1 MRIQL
6 HIGPDALSSDRLQAV
21 LHAKRDR
28 LRAQGVLYARSAGAK
43 NHTRLFMAVSDPA
56 AVDALRFYRGYTA
69 PETQAALREEV
80 MRQLT
85 REVRQARPET
95 LILSAHQLGGLLTSQ
110 SEIKRLKGVL
120 SPLSEDIHV
129 VAHIDD
135 PARML
140 VRRYAAQLM
149 DGRVTGLDLEL
160 GLIDRPDWWQAALDT
175 RAAPNPRTG
184 RFTEAQSAVFWLDY
198 KRLQAEW
205 EAVFGTGSV
214 RFRSIDM
221 ARLHGP
227 NAAEELRAAFDIPES
242 IGRADPEPLPE
253 PASAAWLTRQ
263 RLLNDAL
270 LRLLARRKSI
280 LPRQAW
286 RQCLNEIRVQGGDI
300 DPGSL
305 YAISDRFAEDIA
317 DLCAAHPGL
326 DPAPMAPDAP
336 APEWREP
343 DPTLGFRA
351 TQYLMAFRKR
361 IEKASRE
368 ETVARAAD
376 LAALRP
382 APEPIATVSH
392 SSKDAAP
399 SAQAPTPELVRQ
411 TLETL
416 RRSSFAP
423 HNRLGSVDE
432 EQATAS
438 FPPMPPRA
446 LPGGSSGNVI
456 VACMKNEA
464 PYIVEWVAYHRATGI
479 DNFLIYT
486 NGCEDGTDEILGRLD
501 ALGIVH
507 HRLNDDWK
515 GKSPQQHALNQSLKE
530 EVIRNADWIIHI
542 DVDEF
547 MNVRCGNGTLDD
559 FLAAVPDATNVAMT
573 WRLFGHNGVT
583 GLKDDLVIDQFD
595 TCAPRFCP
603 KPHTVW
609 GFKTMVRNIGAYA
622 KLSCHRPNKLRDDF
636 RDRVKWVNGSGKDM
650 TRDAAE
656 NGWRSSKRT
665 VGYDLLQ
672 LNHYALRSAE
682 SYLVKRQRGRALHV
696 DRSIGINY
704 WIRMDWSDNRDLT
717 IKRNIPRVRAEYDRL
732 LADPVL
738 RDWHDRGFAWH
749 KAKAQELHAMPEFE
763 ALYQQALTLKL
774 TETERVAYAL
784 TLDMET

>member
-1 MRIQL
+1 MRIHL
-6 HIGPDALSSDRLQAV
+6 HIGPQQVGADRLQLALDQNRAALAERGVVLPASPGRRNQTKLFLAV
-21 LHAKRDR
+21 
-28 LRAQGVLYARSAGAK
+28 
-43 NHTRLFMAVSDPA
+43 TDP
-56 AVDALRFYRGYTA
+56 DHIDPLRFNRGYIA
-69 PETQAALREEV
+69 PDRQAALFRSVQADLLREASGAQQ
-80 MRQLT
+80 MILT
-85 REVRQARPET
+85 CA
-95 LILSAHQLGGLLTSQ
+95 QLGGLYRR
-110 SEIKRLKGVL
+110 SELERLKAL
-120 SPLSEDIHV
+120 LAPLSADIRVIAHV
-129 VAHIDD
+129 DD
-135 PARML
+135 PARL
-140 VRRYAAQLM
+140 LARQYAHQVM
-149 DGRVTGLDLEL
+149 EGRATPLSAELEM
-160 GLIDRPDWWQAALDT
+160 GGDWWQ
-175 RAAPNPRTG
+175 G
-184 RFTEAQSAVFWLDY
+184 CIEAMPVIDPKAGVFEETQGLPFWLDY
-198 KRLQAEW
+198 AGLVRHW
-205 EAVFGTGSV
+205 EDVFGAGAVTLRPYDV
-214 RFRSIDM
+214 QRFNGRNMRAEIAEAFGIDGNLSKIE
-221 ARLHGP
+221 AIEP
-227 NAAEELRAAFDIPES
+227 A
-242 IGRADPEPLPE
+242 PEP
-253 PASAAWLTRQ
+253 SAAWLARA
-263 RLLNDAL
+263 RAMNGLFLK
-270 LRLLARRKSI
+270 LLAKGDHI
-280 LPRQAW
+280 LPRKLWSQLLGEL
-286 RQCLNEIRVQGGDI
+286 QVPGDPI
-300 DPGSL
+300 DPGTL
-305 YAISDRFAEDIA
+305 TAVTDRFAQANATLVNRFPALKDVLA
-317 DLCAAHPGL
+317 TPPAAQTPWSE
-326 DPAPMAPDAP
+326 A
-336 APEWREP
+336 
-343 DPTLGFRA
+343 DPTKGFRA
-351 TQYLMAFRKR
+351 TQYLVAFMHLIERATLAERK
-361 IEKASRE
+361 
-368 ETVARAAD
+368 ARTAD
-376 LAALRP
+376 LARANGHAVPRP
-382 APEPIATVSH
+382 AEDLTETARRIMPDSAIANF
-392 SSKDAAP
+392 
-399 SAQAPTPELVRQ
+399 ER
-411 TLETL
+411 L
-416 RRSSFAP
+416 RGSPYAP
-423 HNRLGSVDE
+423 HNRLGAVNE
-432 EQATAS
+432 EEPGAAYD
-438 FPPMPPRA
+438 PMPPRQ
-446 LPGGSSGNVI
+446 LSDGSTGNVI
-456 VACMKNEA
+456 VGCMKNEA
-464 PYIVEWVAYHRATGI
+464 PYILEWIAYHRAIGV

-486 NGCEDGTDEILGRLD
+486 NGCEDGTDEILSRLD

-704 WIRMDWSDNRDLT
+704 WIRMDWSDNRDIT